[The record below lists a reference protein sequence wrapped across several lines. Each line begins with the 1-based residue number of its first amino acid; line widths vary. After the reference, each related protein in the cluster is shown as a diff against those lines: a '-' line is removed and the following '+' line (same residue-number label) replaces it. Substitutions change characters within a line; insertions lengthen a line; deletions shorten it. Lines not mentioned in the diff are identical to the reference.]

1 MFPRGW
7 RGIVRTSCGRVATSP
22 PPVMVHRFL
31 LHGTCSGCVGARVAL
46 FPNSGSANGSIMPRL
61 TAISTLLTA
70 PPALT
75 LSSTAGTLSLPP
87 PPPHRQLESAEIRHH
102 LACALVA
109 QTSASRSTRESLAT
123 LHTRFFKSPKKKPPG
138 VQAPVGSAWWV
149 ARVGLGTARPGDGGG
164 GGRHTTPDA
173 SVVPVATH
181 PLVSTLLQRTHH
193 DCS

>member
-87 PPPHRQLESAEIRHH
+87 PPPTASWNLLKYAIISRVRLSRRRLLPEAHERAWLLYIPGSSRAQRKSLLGCKPLWAPLGGSPA
-102 LACALVA
+102 LA
-109 QTSASRSTRESLAT
+109 
-123 LHTRFFKSPKKKPPG
+123 
-138 VQAPVGSAWWV
+138 
-149 ARVGLGTARPGDGGG
+149 
-164 GGRHTTPDA
+164 
-173 SVVPVATH
+173 
-181 PLVSTLLQRTHH
+181 
-193 DCS
+193 